1 MWGQMSRRTTSTGLG
16 ATHDR
21 SAGHLSPVRPEL
33 CLWFVAA
40 NPTRNEQ
47 PRASS
52 PSVPAEAYQVQRD
65 GDVIRV
71 AGDLRMHDAAAIWRD
86 LRRESDAAKGGSL
99 VFDLRSV
106 QAADGSVMALLVD
119 LRTELVSRGVKAEI
133 TGANEKVEK
142 IVNLYSGHDTVTKQK
157 KRKPESTVA
166 QVGRATVEVKEE
178 TKGILDFLGSMV
190 LAAVTLVRHPRAGHW
205 KEVAPLMEKTGADA
219 VPIVIL
225 INFLVGFV
233 MAFQSAKQLKMF
245 GANIYVAD
253 LVGISLTRELA
264 PLMTAIIVCGRSG
277 AAFAAEIGS
286 MKVNE
291 EVDALRTLGLTP
303 FGWLVVPRIVAL
315 VLVVPFLT
323 LIGDFV
329 GITGGLVVGITDLDL
344 TVQGY
349 LIQTLKALHG
359 WDIITGLLKSVVF
372 SIAIALI
379 ACQQGF
385 AASGGAEGVGKRTTS
400 TVVTCLF
407 SLVMIDALFT
417 VIFRAFDL

>member
-1 MWGQMSRRTTSTGLG
+1 VLVVG
-16 ATHDR
+16 
-21 SAGHLSPVRPEL
+21 
-33 CLWFVAA
+33 VAA
-40 NPTRNEQ
+40 NQ
-47 PRASS
+47 S
-52 PSVPAEAYQVQRD
+52 PSVTAGERSSVPIDVYQVVRD
-65 GDVIRV
+65 GDTIRL
-71 AGDLRMHDAAAIWRD
+71 AGDLRMHDAAAIWKD
-86 LRRESDAAKGGSL
+86 LRKETKDDSGGT
-99 VFDLRSV
+99 VHFDLRSV
-106 QAADGSVMALLVD
+106 QAADGGVMALLVE
-119 LRTELVSRGVKAEI
+119 LRTELATRGVKAELV
-133 TGANEKVEK
+133 GANPRVET
-142 IVNLYSGHDTVTKQK
+142 IVNLYSGHDGVAKKK
-157 KRKPESTVA
+157 KRKPEGTVA
-166 QVGRATVEVKEE
+166 QVGRGVVGVVQEA
-178 TKGILDFLGSMV
+178 KGILDFFGSMV
-190 LAAVTLVRHPRAGHW
+190 LAAFLLIRHPRAGHW

-315 VLVVPFLT
+315 MLVMPFLT
-323 LIGDFV
+323 LLADFI
-329 GITGGLVVGITDLDL
+329 GITGGLMVGITDLDL
-344 TVQGY
+344 TTQGY
-349 LIQTLKALHG
+349 MIETLKAVHG
-359 WDIITGLLKSVVF
+359 MDVLSGLVKSVVF
-372 SIAIALI
+372 SVAIALI

-400 TVVTCLF
+400 TVVTSLF
-407 SLVMIDALFT
+407 ALVMIDALFT
-417 VIFRAFDL
+417 VIFRVFNI

>member
-1 MWGQMSRRTTSTGLG
+1 VAQQAST
-16 ATHDR
+16 A
-21 SAGHLSPVRPEL
+21 
-33 CLWFVAA
+33 VA
-40 NPTRNEQ
+40 RH
-47 PRASS
+47 SS
-52 PSVPAEAYQVQRD
+52 PGAPYTIESEAGTVRL
-65 GDVIRV
+65 G
-71 AGDLRMHDAAAIWRD
+71 GDLRMHDAATFWRE
-86 LRRESDAAKGGSL
+86 LRRVTDGARSGA
-99 VFDLRSV
+99 VTFDLSSV
-106 QAADGSVMALLVD
+106 QSADGGVMALLVD
-119 LRTELVSRGVKAEI
+119 LRTELAGRGVKADLV
-133 TGANEKVEK
+133 GANKTVEA
-142 IVNLYSGHDTVTKQK
+142 IVELYSGHEGVARKQT
-157 KRKPESTVA
+157 RKPESAVV
-166 QVGRATVEVKEE
+166 QIGRGTVEIGREA
-178 TKGILDFLGSMV
+178 KGILDFFGSMV
-190 LAAVTLVRHPRAGHW
+190 LAAGTLVRHPRLGNW

-303 FGWLVVPRIVAL
+303 FGWLVVPRVIAL

-323 LIGDFV
+323 LIADFI
-329 GITGGLVVGITDLDL
+329 GITGGLIVGITDLDL
-344 TVQGY
+344 TTQGY
-349 LIQTLKALHG
+349 IIETLKAVQP
-359 WDIITGLLKSVVF
+359 WDVASGLLKSVVF
-372 SIAIALI
+372 AVAIGLI

-400 TVVTCLF
+400 TVVTSLF
-407 SLVMIDALFT
+407 ALVLIDALFT
-417 VIFRAFDL
+417 VLFRVFGL

>member
-1 MWGQMSRRTTSTGLG
+1 
-16 ATHDR
+16 
-21 SAGHLSPVRPEL
+21 
-33 CLWFVAA
+33 VAA
-40 NPTRNEQ
+40 QNLPQNLGD
-47 PRASS
+47 ASARS
-52 PSVPAEAYQVQRD
+52 SVPAEVYQVVRE
-65 GDVIRV
+65 GNTIRI
-71 AGDLRMHDAAAIWRD
+71 AGDLRMHDAAAIWKD
-86 LRRESDAAKGGSL
+86 LRKETEGAAGTI

-106 QAADGSVMALLVD
+106 EAADGGVMALLVE
-119 LRTELVSRGVKAEI
+119 LRTELTTRGVKAEI
-133 TGANEKVEK
+133 AHANERVEK
-142 IVNLYSGHDTVTKQK
+142 IVNLYSGHDGVAKKK
-157 KRKPESTVA
+157 KRKPEGTVA
-166 QVGRATVEVKEE
+166 QVGRSTIEVKDEA
-178 TKGILDFLGSMV
+178 KGILDFFGSMV
-190 LAAVTLVRHPRAGHW
+190 LAGLTLVRHPRAGHW
-205 KEVAPLMEKTGADA
+205 KEVMPLMEKTGADA
-219 VPIVIL
+219 VPIVVL

-315 VLVVPFLT
+315 MLVVPILT
-323 LIGDFV
+323 LLADFIG
-329 GITGGLVVGITDLDL
+329 ISGGLVVGITDLDL
-344 TVQGY
+344 TTQGY
-349 LIQTLKALHG
+349 LIETLKSVRG
-359 WDIITGLLKSVVF
+359 MDVFTGLIKSVVF

-400 TVVTCLF
+400 TVVTSLF
-407 SLVMIDALFT
+407 ALVLIDAAFT
-417 VIFRAFDL
+417 VIFRVFDL